1 MVGRGYPGAHCNSQ
15 TLLRRYNPRRV
26 KIHRSYTVEEVAQL
40 FRVHKNTVRAWV
52 KAGLQT
58 IDERRPTLI
67 LGHVLARFLHER
79 RQRTRQ
85 RCQQGRLYCVRCR
98 APKEPAA
105 RVAEYVPITPISGN
119 LRGRCGDCGA
129 VMWRRASL
137 RSLSAVAGALNVAF
151 QQAQQRIDDTT
162 SPSLNR
168 DFDEVA

>member
-1 MVGRGYPGAHCNSQ
+1 MVKR
-15 TLLRRYNPRRV
+15 LNPRHV
-26 KIHRSYTVEEVAQL
+26 KIHRSYTVEEVAHL

-52 KAGLQT
+52 KVGLQT

-67 LGHVLARFLHER
+67 LGRVLARFLRER

-85 RCQQGRLYCVRCR
+85 RCQPGQLYCVRCR

-119 LRGRCGDCGA
+119 LRGRCGDCGT

-137 RSLSAVAGALNVAF
+137 RSLTVIAGALDVAF
-151 QQAQQRIDDTT
+151 QQAQQRIVDRS
-162 SPSLNR
+162 SPSLNS

>member
-1 MVGRGYPGAHCNSQ
+1 MKR
-15 TLLRRYNPRRV
+15 LNPRRV

-40 FRVHKNTVRAWV
+40 FRVHKNTVRAWI

-67 LGHVLARFLHER
+67 LGRVLARFLHDR

-85 RCQQGRLYCVRCR
+85 RCQPGQLYCVRCR
-98 APKEPAA
+98 APKEPVA
-105 RVAEYVPITPISGN
+105 RLAEYVPITAISGN
-119 LRGRCGDCGA
+119 LRGRCGDCDT

-137 RSLSAVAGALNVAF
+137 RSLTVVAGALDVASR
-151 QQAQQRIDDTT
+151 QAQQRIDDTAC
-162 SPSLNR
+162 PSLDS